1 MGSLGK
7 IYVNSKSNVKARL
20 AARGFQENNQDI
32 FCDSPACNKVSMRLI
47 LNIIA
52 CLKWL
57 YWSIDK
63 KSTILQN
70 KNIDRDVYVKP
81 PKEANCQSDKLCKL
95 NATK

>member
-1 MGSLGK
+1 MKQFSHEEFLATSSYKDVSEFQVTVAKLDELNKWKVGSLGK

-52 CLKWL
+52 CLK
-57 YWSIDK
+57 
-63 KSTILQN
+63 
-70 KNIDRDVYVKP
+70 
-81 PKEANCQSDKLCKL
+81 
-95 NATK
+95 